1 MDMELLRMNKKMK
14 KYILISGIALLLIG
28 IFIIYKTNNNRLKDN
43 EKFANEYTE
52 VGQNNVFVY
61 RSVDEII
68 KILEGGTGLVY
79 LGFPE
84 CPWCQAYVPILNEVA
99 KEEGVEKIYYYN
111 IKDIRSNNT
120 AEYQKIVKLL
130 KNFLSKDD
138 EGNERIF
145 VPDVYAIRE
154 GKILS
159 HNNDT
164 SMISSDITPTE
175 YWTDSKKTEI
185 KKIFKTMIE
194 ETYSNICKTCG
205 D

>member
-1 MDMELLRMNKKMK
+1 MNKKMR
-14 KYILISGIALLLIG
+14 KYILISGIALVLIG
-28 IFIIYKTNNNRLKDN
+28 LIMFVIYKTTNSGLKDN
-43 EKFANEYTE
+43 ERFASEYTE

-79 LGFPE
+79 LGFPD
-84 CPWCQAYVPILNEVA
+84 CPWCQAYVPMLNEVA
-99 KEEGVEKIYYYN
+99 KEEGIEKIYYYN

-120 AEYQKIVKLL
+120 AEYQRIVKLL

-138 EGNERIF
+138 EGNERVF
-145 VPDVYAIRE
+145 VPDVYAVKE

-164 SMISSDITPTE
+164 SMVSSDITPSE
-175 YWTDSKKTEI
+175 YWTDSKKKEI
-185 KKIFKTMIE
+185 KNVFRNMIE
-194 ETYSNICKTCG
+194 ETYSNVCKTCG

>member
-1 MDMELLRMNKKMK
+1 MNKKTK
-14 KYILISGIALLLIG
+14 KYILISGVILVLVGL
-28 IFIIYKTNNNRLKDN
+28 FIIFKTSNNKLKDN
-43 EKFANEYTE
+43 ERFSNEYGE

-61 RSVDEII
+61 RNVDEII

-79 LGFPE
+79 FGFPE
-84 CPWCQAYVPILNEVA
+84 CPWCQAYVPMLNEVA

-111 IKDIRSNNT
+111 IKNIRSENT

-130 KNFLSKDD
+130 KNFLPKDD
-138 EGNERIF
+138 EGNERVF
-145 VPDVYAIRE
+145 VPDVYAVKE

-175 YWTDSKKTEI
+175 YWTDAKRKEI
-185 KKIFKTMIE
+185 KNVFKSMIE
-194 ETYSNICKTCG
+194 ETYSNVCKTCG